1 MFKGHDDQ
9 LSDLFLQYNHTVLA
23 EDIKMKRIGYVF
35 FIFSVF
41 LIGAYKPACS
51 EDEQTIFF
59 YNTESNINN
68 FVSLREGF
76 EFYFEKKGGYIFQP
90 FDLRENFQASIRAKR
105 RGNIYILS
113 NWHLK
118 ELQKKKVPLE
128 IAMIGT
134 LKGKQEQ
141 KKVLSVTKEIVKFE
155 QLKDTVIAAAGTEDY
170 VHNII
175 KQMLGKGQE
184 KLLEDITILIVPK
197 DLDALLSI
205 VFGVSTGAVSA
216 ENGLEKMKQ
225 ISPSYYEEL
234 HELGA
239 SKSDYLLVVATLNK
253 PTEKELQLLE
263 ALRKMEETEEG
274 RQILMFLGIDGW
286 RKAP

>member
-1 MFKGHDDQ
+1 M
-9 LSDLFLQYNHTVLA
+9 LF
-23 EDIKMKRIGYVF
+23 
-35 FIFSVF
+35 
-41 LIGAYKPACS
+41 GAFGNARA

-68 FVSLREGF
+68 FVSLKEGF
-76 EFYFEKKGGYIFQP
+76 EYYFDHRGGYSFQP
-90 FDLRENFQASIRAKR
+90 FDLRENFQASIREKR
-105 RGNIYILS
+105 RGNIYVLS

-118 ELQKKKVPLE
+118 ELQKKKFPIE

-141 KKVLSVTKEIVKFE
+141 RKVLSAPKEIANLE
-155 QLKDTVIAAAGTEDY
+155 QLKDTVVAAAGTEDY
-170 VHNII
+170 VNNVL
-175 KQMLGKGQE
+175 KQMLGKKKE
-184 KLLEDITILIVPK
+184 ALLKDITILIVPK

-205 VFGVSTGAVSA
+205 GFGASSAAVSA
-216 ENGLEKMKQ
+216 ENGLEKMKV

-234 HELGA
+234 HELA
-239 SKSDYLLVVATLNK
+239 ATTNDYILVVATLKK

-274 RQILMFLGIDGW
+274 REMLMYLGIDGW
-286 RKAP
+286 KKAP